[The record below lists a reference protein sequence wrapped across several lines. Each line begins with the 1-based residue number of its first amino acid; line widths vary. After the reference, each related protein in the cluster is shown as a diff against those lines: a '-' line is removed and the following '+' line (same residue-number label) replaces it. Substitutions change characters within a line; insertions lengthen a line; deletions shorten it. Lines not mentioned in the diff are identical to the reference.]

1 MTRTLPLQV
10 IVGTVPPGS
19 CGPAGRS
26 SRRFRTPRTAAR
38 RAAATGRIVA
48 LLTILIAL
56 GTATAQD
63 APADDP
69 LIAVDLPRNVEVGV
83 LLEYVSERLGFNVI
97 YDESQVRG
105 RITLETPERL
115 PASALLDLV
124 QVALKGKGLLL
135 VDSEQPGFKTVIPAE
150 NFLALAPPP
159 QVGPVPDDAGPTDV
173 VTRVFVLNNADPAAV
188 EPVIAPLLTSGGGGG
203 TAIPN
208 NRQQGGGNL
217 SVLPEQNL
225 IVVSDFAPVVRRVA
239 DVIDLLD
246 NPTREVATRV
256 VPVANS
262 APADLA
268 ERLQTVLTARLRAAG
283 VARPERTGVEIVP
296 DPRTNGLVLIGPPER
311 VDTAAETIAALDQ
324 PVEQAQSPVRFYK
337 LANTT
342 ATEVLATIRAIEGE
356 EQFAAASFGDGV
368 VTREIGVGPQT
379 PADVDAQPILRD
391 QTDAAPIQ
399 PVRGFVT
406 EPDLPGTRFPGRDR
420 TSVVPETPSLGFAN
434 DRARVAAD
442 PNTNTII
449 VIADPVI
456 QRQYEE
462 LISRL
467 DRRRPQVLIEAAVV
481 TIDVSDGLST
491 GVDIAY
497 SDRDGDPQIIA
508 FDSFGVSQVN
518 PITGRLNVRPQLGF
532 NAAVLSSDVADVV
545 LRALATSRDARVV
558 SAPRILV
565 NDNAEGRLAS
575 VAESPFSLVN
585 AFETIATTSFDYAT
599 AGTTIRLVPHISED
613 DYLQLEY
620 EVELSSF
627 TAPAQGGAPPPRQE
641 NSVQSEVTIPDG
653 STIIV
658 GGLNSSNISESVNK
672 VPLLGD
678 IPLLGLL
685 FSSRE
690 VNVSE
695 TALFVFLRPTILRDD
710 AFADLRYLSR
720 EDVIEAGL
728 PPDLPASEPVLMTG
742 DEVIP

>member
-1 MTRTLPLQV
+1 MTSPSDVGWASAHHRRPDRGLKPTLRVVVFLLMF
-10 IVGTVPPGS
+10 VGT
-19 CGPAGRS
+19 
-26 SRRFRTPRTAAR
+26 TAA
-38 RAAATGRIVA
+38 
-48 LLTILIAL
+48 
-56 GTATAQD
+56 AQD
-63 APADDP
+63 ASDDP

-83 LLEYVSERLGFNVI
+83 LLEYVSGRLGFNVI

-159 QVGPVPDDAGPTDV
+159 EVGPVPDDAGPTDV

-188 EPVIAPLLTSGGGGG
+188 EPVITPLLTSGGGGG

-225 IVVSDFAPVVRRVA
+225 IVVSDFAPTVRRVA
-239 DVIDLLD
+239 EVIDVLD

-256 VPVANS
+256 VPITNS

-283 VARPERTGVEIVP
+283 VARPERTGVEVVP
-296 DPRTNGLVLIGPPER
+296 DPRTNGLVLIGPPDSVE
-311 VDTAAETIAALDQ
+311 TAAETIAALDQ

-356 EQFAAASFGDGV
+356 EQFAAAATFGGVPAVDDAGVDDAASGAVLQRPLIGDGNNPDAGPIV
-368 VTREIGVGPQT
+368 RDVTAAGDRGILPRRNVG
-379 PADVDAQPILRD
+379 
-391 QTDAAPIQ
+391 
-399 PVRGFVT
+399 RG
-406 EPDLPGTRFPGRDR
+406 
-420 TSVVPETPSLGFAN
+420 SAVVPETPSLGFAN
-434 DRARVAAD
+434 SRARVAAD

-462 LISRL
+462 LIARL

-481 TIDVSDGLST
+481 TIDLSDGLST

-627 TAPAQGGAPPPRQE
+627 TAPSQGGAPPPRQE

-672 VPLLGD
+672 VPILGD

-742 DEVIP
+742 DEVIE